1 MVNFKCNDIF
11 TLEKNKFYHVVV
23 FLYFCIF
30 NISFLMKKT
39 LPILLMMLMLAPVR
53 AQLGERTLNRR
64 YQNEIRDSL
73 TRVVSERQR
82 EMQRYAER
90 WLTQLPNEEKLYD
103 ESYISVGADLIDTF
117 YEDGRMRLDL
127 VYRLS
132 YNSKHLEGWTDD
144 YPLGTFDVDSSNS
157 CRAICRLTEYFVD
170 NMLADIF
177 SRGSEVE
184 VIVSSSADGTEFT
197 SAMPYDGR
205 YGEFRYC
212 PVTFNGERLRIS
224 VERAT
229 GICNNCQLAY
239 LRTQSVRTWL
249 EEHVTALS
257 GLEKE
262 WRYVTQSFKD
272 SIHTHYYRR
281 SSIEMRIS
289 NVFAE
294 TVSKMQAARM
304 QDDHVDFNI
313 PVTKIQNNDKY
324 VLIIANEEY
333 DTPLIPSVPYA
344 LHDGEVVRQY
354 FIKAL
359 GVPERQVK
367 LLKNASKAEIEQEG
381 IHWLTDLAKAV
392 ARKQGENTVPV
403 ADVVIYY
410 TGHGF
415 TDLDGNAYLMPNRI
429 NTADLEVLRGGK
441 KSGGCKLFGK
451 KKTKADTVVYDI
463 VLSKKEVS
471 RLAKECLAIED
482 LCANF
487 NSKTLP
493 VKELT
498 LVVDASFDGNQRDGK
513 PMVRADQPTDNKKKR
528 RKASLRSDA
537 VVLLAADYDKTAYA
551 FDTHE
556 HGFLTYFLLK
566 EIKSQKDNIFRM
578 NYQDIY
584 DAVER
589 KLNKESALQ
598 NKWQEASGVAGG
610 KYKDGSWKELKI
622 KN

>member
-1 MVNFKCNDIF
+1 MM
-11 TLEKNKFYHVVV
+11 TL
-23 FLYFCIF
+23 
-30 NISFLMKKT
+30 
-39 LPILLMMLMLAPVR
+39 LAPVR

-73 TRVVSERQR
+73 TRVVTERQR

-90 WLTQLPNEEKLYD
+90 WLTQLPNNEKLYD

-132 YNSKHLEGWTDD
+132 YNCKHLEGWTDD
-144 YPLGTFDVDSSNS
+144 YPLGAFDVDSSNS
-157 CRAICRLTEYFVD
+157 CRAICRLTKFFID
-170 NMLADIF
+170 DMLADVF
-177 SRGSEVE
+177 SNGNDVE

-212 PVTFNGERLRIS
+212 PVTFNGERLRLS
-224 VERAT
+224 VDRST
-229 GICNNCQLAY
+229 GIGNNCQLAY
-239 LRTQSVRTWL
+239 LRAQSVKAWL
-249 EEHVTALS
+249 EENVTTLA
-257 GLEKE
+257 GLEKN
-262 WRYVTQSFKD
+262 WKFVTQSFKD

-281 SSIEMRIS
+281 SSIEMRVT

-294 TVSKMQAARM
+294 TVAQMQATRM
-304 QDDHVDFNI
+304 QDDYVDYNI
-313 PVTKIQNNDKY
+313 PVTQTKNSDKY

-333 DTPLIPSVPYA
+333 DTPMIPSVPYA

-415 TDLDGNAYLMPNRI
+415 TDLDGNAYLMPNKI
-429 NTADLEVLRGGK
+429 NTDNLEVLKNGK

-451 KKTKADTVVYDI
+451 KKKQVAEGGQQTEEFDI

-498 LVVDASFDGNQRDGK
+498 LVADASFDGNQRDGK
-513 PMVRADQPTDNKKKR
+513 PMVRADRPTDNKKKR
-528 RKASLRSDA
+528 RKANMRSDA
-537 VVLLAADYDKTAYA
+537 VVMLAADYDRTAYA
-551 FDTHE
+551 FDAHE

-566 EIKSQKDNIFRM
+566 EIKSQKENIFRM
-578 NYQDIY
+578 DYQDIY
-584 DAVER
+584 EAVER

-598 NKWQEASGVAGG
+598 NKWQEVSGVAGG
-610 KYKDGSWKELKI
+610 KYKDGSWSKLKV